1 MAVDYTRRAL
11 LGTSWKLGVSGL
23 VLAGAGPMLSACGKP
38 DDEVIMPSEPGPYA
52 VWREMQ
58 AALRQSPDHTKGSAA
73 SLVQSGDVQA
83 IHRFVRDEIRL
94 ISSQSH
100 RFNFGNTV
108 RYGTRAALRAGAG
121 TAREKAEL
129 LADLMRQTGA
139 NAEVVEISKPGRDE
153 TAGLFYRD
161 FEQEFDPAFNAGQ
174 LGNWRDR
181 LGAPAAD
188 AGAVQVDNSRADE
201 IARELRGLLTDDQF
215 EDIGRGRYD
224 DRSFGRYP
232 VVRVTQ
238 TDGSV
243 MLADPHRPQAELE
256 PWPEGLRPYEE
267 TAEIEHDLDV
277 SVSLSA
283 VMSDNM
289 DEPVEVARADW
300 RADEVTGR
308 QVRIGFKAGVDTL
321 QVLGSRISDLRA
333 FTPILKIQAL
343 DGEEIDPERQFAMGD
358 TVTLEGDRIR
368 LTDSGDVLINGQDT
382 GRGEASGLSGSVASV
397 EMEVDASTYPD
408 MRVRVWPRNAGGEMV
423 EGLNAADFALLDA
436 GESVSHVLKSRD
448 IAPRIL
454 FLADDSLSMPAA
466 FRGDEA
472 PEMRRLQR
480 EVEAIA
486 KTVHPNAS
494 VTVKQTGSSLWTEL
508 LKASDEPYNLVVYAT
523 DGDVTDAR
531 PDEAGLAKL
540 RAGPRTL
547 IMDVDGELI
556 SRPNAVTSAIFNE
569 LAEAT
574 GGQAV
579 SVVEGDTSEV
589 ERVINAFLE
598 SDEAI
603 SPYQL
608 TYRAAGGDSGD
619 TRQAELAL
627 DRLAAQAS
635 YVVPAAELRGR
646 ARKLVAMKLT
656 VNVGGNEVT
665 HVLCGHSGEGEV
677 TEEDLNSL
685 HGALLASHIIAFEGP
700 SPSLSTLLDDVL
712 TAKLSI
718 EELDRATAEEPT
730 DVNALV
736 DKLEEGFDVL
746 PGELATFLARAGK
759 LSGDDFATAEHGL
772 RTVLFSSHAV
782 VNSDRYIK
790 RVDIMP
796 LSEAAVLTPSRER
809 LVEVAFK
816 SSATLA
822 MGEATMFPTSTVSL
836 LEGKTLA
843 PISLRRF
850 RDAGMSVERVDE
862 WDAFEERI
870 SYPFSFPGALHF
882 AAEDGSVLAS
892 WTIKKETGEVYAMLA
907 DGSGGGS
914 AEERMMRDLQEL
926 DRIIALI
933 NLIAMMAGAAGAV
946 SGLGG
951 VSLGI
956 VAAYGQRLA
965 RVYAAVSMAIILMDD
980 RGIAPAV
987 KLAIA
992 GMACEVVKA
1001 ISLGVFAG
1009 AGKSA
1014 DTAVTIFAASE
1025 NYIGMAGGS
1034 TPFSCPI

>member
-1 MAVDYTRRAL
+1 M
-11 LGTSWKLGVSGL
+11 
-23 VLAGAGPMLSACGKP
+23 
-38 DDEVIMPSEPGPYA
+38 
-52 VWREMQ
+52 
-58 AALRQSPDHTKGSAA
+58 RQSPDHSAGRAA
-73 SLVQSGDVQA
+73 SLVQTGDLSA
-83 IHRFVRDEIRL
+83 IHGFVRDEIRL
-94 ISSQSH
+94 ISTESH
-100 RFNFGNTV
+100 RFSFGNVV

-129 LADLMRQTGA
+129 LAELIRQTGA
-139 NAEVVEISKPGRDE
+139 DAEVVDIAKPGRAE
-153 TAGLFYRD
+153 TAGLFFRD
-161 FEQEFDPAFNAGQ
+161 FEQDFDPEFSAAQ
-174 LGNWRDR
+174 MASWRDR
-181 LGAPAAD
+181 LGEPAEG
-188 AGAVQVDNSRADE
+188 AGAVQIDDSGTED
-201 IARELRGLLTDDQF
+201 IARQLRGLLSDDQF

-232 VVRVTQ
+232 VVRITQ
-238 TDGSV
+238 ADGAV
-243 MLADPHRPQAELE
+243 LLADPHRPEAELTA
-256 PWPEGLRPYEE
+256 WPEDLRTYDTPA
-267 TAEIEHDLDV
+267 AESDLAV

-283 VMSDNM
+283 TMSDSM
-289 DEPVEVARADW
+289 DEPVEIARGEW
-300 RADEVTGR
+300 QADEVAGR
-308 QVRIGFKAGVDTL
+308 QLRIGFKAGVDAM

-333 FTPILKIQAL
+333 FTPILKVQAL
-343 DGEEIDPERQFAMGD
+343 DGEELDPERQFTMGD
-358 TVTLEGDRIR
+358 TVTLEGDRIT
-368 LTDSGDVLINGQDT
+368 LSDDNEVLINGQPI
-382 GRGEASGLSGSVASV
+382 GAGEASGLAAGVASA

-408 MRVRVWPRNAGGEMV
+408 MKVRVWPRNGAGEMV
-423 EGLNAADFALLDA
+423 EGLTAADFSLTDE
-436 GESVSHVLKSRD
+436 GESVTHILRSRD

-454 FLADDSLSMPAA
+454 FLADDSLSMPRE
-466 FRGDEA
+466 FRGDDA
-472 PEMRRLQR
+472 PEMQRLQR
-480 EVEAIA
+480 DVEAIA

-494 VTVKQTGSSLWTEL
+494 VTVRQTGSTLWTEL
-508 LKASDEPYNLVVYAT
+508 LKAADEPYNLVVYAT
-523 DGDVTDAR
+523 DGDVTDAK
-531 PDEAGLAKL
+531 PDEGGLAKL

-556 SRPNAVTSAIFNE
+556 SRPNASTSAIFNE
-569 LAEAT
+569 LADVT
-574 GGQAV
+574 NGQAV

-589 ERVINAFLE
+589 ERVIQAFLM
-598 SDEAI
+598 SDEALA
-603 SPYQL
+603 PYQL
-608 TYRAAGGDSGD
+608 TYRAAGGEAGE
-619 TRQAELAL
+619 TRTVDLAL
-627 DRLAAQAS
+627 DQLASDAD
-635 YVVPAAELRGR
+635 YLVPDVEMRGQM
-646 ARKLVAMKLT
+646 RKLVAVNLT
-656 VNVGGNEVT
+656 VAVGGNEVT
-665 HVLCGHSGEGEV
+665 RVLFGHSGYGDV

-685 HGALLASHIIAFEGP
+685 HGAMLGSHILAFEGP

-718 EELDRATAEEPT
+718 EDLDRATAEEPA
-730 DVNALV
+730 DVNGLV
-736 DKLEEGFDVL
+736 DKLEKGVDVL

-772 RTVLFSSHAV
+772 RTVLFSSHTV
-782 VNSDRYIK
+782 VNSNRYIK

-796 LSEAAVLTPSRER
+796 LADAAVLTPSRET
-809 LVEVAFK
+809 LVEVAFR
-816 SSATLA
+816 SSAALA
-822 MGEATMFPTSTVSL
+822 MGEAAMFPNSTVSL
-836 LEGKTLA
+836 LEGKALA

-850 RDAGMSVERVDE
+850 RDAGMAPERVEE
-862 WDAFEERI
+862 WDAFEDRI
-870 SYPFSFPGALHF
+870 SDPFSFPGALHF